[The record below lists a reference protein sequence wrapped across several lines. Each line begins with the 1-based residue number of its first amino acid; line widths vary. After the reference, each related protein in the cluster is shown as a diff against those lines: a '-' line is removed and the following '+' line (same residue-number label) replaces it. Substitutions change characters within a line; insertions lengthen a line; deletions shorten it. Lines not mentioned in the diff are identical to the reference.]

1 LILFKTFVMQILHGD
16 CISVLRGMKENSI
29 DTIYTCPSPF
39 AYYEKGNESMI
50 GGERKL
56 VDYIQN
62 LIDLC
67 NTCKRVLKETG
78 NLFIQ
83 IADIYVPP
91 KMNLAGIPAIFEHF
105 MNMNGWYL
113 NDRLL
118 WHRTETTPRKFH
130 ERGFLKNY
138 EFIFHYVKDIDQFYI
153 NTSSKYIKTSV
164 FSYPIEDTYYTNEF
178 DSGLPEELTRII
190 IDTTVPKNGIILD
203 PLCGSAKVGVVAKKM
218 NRDFIGIDINL
229 ETVEAARIRLGI

>member
-1 LILFKTFVMQILHGD
+1 MKILHGAATD
-16 CISVLRGMKENSI
+16 VLKTLDENSI
-29 DTIYTCPSPF
+29 DTIYTAPSPF
-39 AYYEKGNESMI
+39 AYYKEGNENMI

-56 VDYIQN
+56 TDYIEH

-67 NTCKRVLKETG
+67 NTCKRVLKPTG

-83 IADIYVPP
+83 IPDLYVPP
-91 KMNLAGIPAIFEHF
+91 KMNLAGIPAIFEYF
-105 MNMNGWYL
+105 MNTKGWYL

-118 WHRTETTPRKFH
+118 WHRTETHKRNFE

-153 NTSSKYIKTSV
+153 NTKSKYIKTSV
-164 FSYPIEDTYYTNEF
+164 FSYPIEDSYFTNEF
-178 DSGLPEELTRII
+178 DSGLPEQLSRII
-190 IDTTVPKNGIILD
+190 IDTTVPPNGIILD

-218 NRDFIGIDINL
+218 NRDFIGIDISL
-229 ETVEAARIRLGI
+229 ETVEAARTRLGLS